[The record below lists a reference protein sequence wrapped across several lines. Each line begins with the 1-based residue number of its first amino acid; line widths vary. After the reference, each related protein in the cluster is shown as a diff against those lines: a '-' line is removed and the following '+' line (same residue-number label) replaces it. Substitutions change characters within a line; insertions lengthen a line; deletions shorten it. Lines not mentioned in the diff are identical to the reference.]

1 MELALLV
8 IQALSL
14 LFMLY
19 LYLAIRTVG
28 SQIAARREPESQ
40 AEMAR
45 DVLAL
50 IEELRQTADE
60 LGKALEERGERLRQ
74 LMGEADRVLKAAEE
88 RGLGEPPPGAEPPA
102 SGRTLVWRLAEQG
115 LSPTE
120 IARMAKMG
128 REEVELLLQLREH
141 VER

>member
-14 LFMLY
+14 LFMMY
-19 LYLAIRTVG
+19 LYLAMRSIG
-28 SQIAARREPESQ
+28 SQMARREPEDQ
-40 AEMAR
+40 GAMAR

-60 LGKALEERGERLRQ
+60 LGRTLEERGERLRR
-74 LMGEADRVLKAAEE
+74 LLAEADQVLKAAEQ
-88 RGLGEPPPGAEPPA
+88 RGVAAPPAGAEPPP
-102 SGRTLVWRLAEQG
+102 SGRALVWRLAEQG
-115 LSPTE
+115 LSTTE
-120 IARMAKMG
+120 IARLAKMG